1 MAKELSKDYANYFIN
16 SDISNEITPILSTT
30 ENIQTRINE
39 IENVFLPTIRHDSEI
54 TQQNLSQLLEFKP
67 EFEKICD
74 QIDNLESMVERI
86 KSDLCM
92 IQKQVDIAD
101 EELDIPE
108 KKIDIILKSINI
120 FAKPRDL
127 NETNW
132 NQDGFYQA
140 PTIFKANE
148 FFRKQD

>member
-1 MAKELSKDYANYFIN
+1 M
-16 SDISNEITPILSTT
+16 STT
-30 ENIQTRINE
+30 ENIQTRIHE

-54 TQQNLSQLLEFKP
+54 TQQNISQLLEYKP
-67 EFEKICD
+67 EFERICN
-74 QIDNLESMVERI
+74 QIDNLERMVEVI

-120 FAKPRDL
+120 FAKPRDSS
-127 NETNW
+127 ETNW
-132 NQDGFYQA
+132 NSDGFYEA
-140 PTIFKANE
+140 PKIFKAKD
-148 FFRKQD
+148 FFKKQD

>member
-1 MAKELSKDYANYFIN
+1 
-16 SDISNEITPILSTT
+16 LSTA
-30 ENIQTRINE
+30 ENIQTRIHE
-39 IENVFLPTIRHDSEI
+39 IENVFIPTIRHDTTI
-54 TQQNLSQLLEFKP
+54 TQQNLSQLLDFKP
-67 EFEKICD
+67 EFEKICY
-74 QIDNLESMVERI
+74 QIDNLESMVDRI
-86 KSDLCM
+86 KSDLCI

-132 NQDGFYQA
+132 NSDGLYEA
-140 PTIFKANE
+140 PTIFKAND
-148 FFRKQD
+148 FFKKQD

>member
-1 MAKELSKDYANYFIN
+1 MAKELSKDYASYFIN

-30 ENIQTRINE
+30 DNIQTRIHE

-54 TQQNLSQLLEFKP
+54 TQQNITQLLEFKP
-67 EFEKICD
+67 KFENICE
-74 QIDNLESMVERI
+74 QIDNLENMVDRI

-92 IQKQVDIAD
+92 IQKQVDVAD

-108 KKIDIILKSINI
+108 KKIDIILKSLNI
-120 FAKPRDL
+120 FAKSRDL

-132 NQDGFYQA
+132 NSDGIYEA
-140 PTIFKANE
+140 PKIFKAND
-148 FFRKQD
+148 FFKKQD

>member
-1 MAKELSKDYANYFIN
+1 M
-16 SDISNEITPILSTT
+16 STT
-30 ENIQTRINE
+30 ENIQTRIHE
-39 IENVFLPTIRHDSEI
+39 IENVFLPPIRHDSII

-74 QIDNLESMVERI
+74 QIDNLECMVDRI

-132 NQDGFYQA
+132 NSDGLYEA
-140 PTIFKANE
+140 PTIFKAND
-148 FFRKQD
+148 FFKKQD